1 MKHLYYIL
9 FTLMIFQFSC
19 TQKPLLKVGL
29 VADPQYANKPT
40 RGSRY
45 YKESLWKLEE
55 AIDTF
60 NYENVD
66 FVQSLGDIIDAEWGS
81 YDAILPIYN
90 MLNPGIENYHLLG
103 NHDFSVDSTHLSSL
117 LETLSMPDYY
127 YSYSKKG
134 WRFIVLD
141 ATDYSYFSN
150 PLHHRDINKIDSY
163 YDNTQDK
170 ANKQSWNSAI
180 GEMQQNW
187 LKEELASA
195 NSLNQRVIL
204 FSHLP
209 IRPKGNAHNLWNDYE
224 IVDIIENSANVVAFI
239 NGHNHVGGY
248 AFENG
253 IHYITLYGMV
263 ETMIGSYG
271 VLEIHKDK
279 LVLRGYG
286 NQESLH
292 LNIN

>member
-1 MKHLYYIL
+1 
-9 FTLMIFQFSC
+9 MIFQFSC

-90 MLNPGIENYHLLG
+90 MLNPGTENYHLLG

-271 VLEIHKDK
+271 ILEIHKDK

-286 NQESLH
+286 NQESLQ